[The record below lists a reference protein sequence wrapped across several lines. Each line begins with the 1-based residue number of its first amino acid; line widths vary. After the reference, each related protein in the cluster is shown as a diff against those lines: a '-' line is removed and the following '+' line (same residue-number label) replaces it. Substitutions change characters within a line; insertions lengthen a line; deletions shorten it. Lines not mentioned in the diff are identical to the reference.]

1 MITKTISHYRGISL
15 GVTILLLKTSR
26 SKPLHR
32 VLLLAASLLITSSLY
47 AEPPVKVFI
56 LAGQSNMQGKGPIE
70 GDAGNSLRHMV
81 RNDAKKEFQM
91 FVNEEGGWADREDV
105 WIHYDL
111 YPFRELRY
119 GPLTPGYGASSG
131 QIGPEFGFGHAMG
144 EGSEEKVLLI
154 KAAWGGKSIGH
165 NFLPPSVGKYPTPV
179 EPELDPGY
187 FFHRTLQLV
196 AEVTGNMKEF
206 FPDYKGQGVELAG
219 ICWHQG
225 WNDQYGGLDAKYETN
240 LAAFIKDIRSAEHGL
255 GVPGLPFVIA
265 SSGMIKPESPVVQGQ
280 ISIGDAKKY
289 PEFVGNVAVIDTH
302 QAYGRDKM
310 TFKFD
315 NDGVTEKVGYHW
327 NNNARSYIN
336 IGLAMAAEM
345 KKLVKPKLPSRLR
358 AYGTS
363 AGVTLTWQLG
373 TGAPKSATLL
383 RNGKEFGAKLSA
395 TQTIFADTT
404 APPGTNE
411 YELRIEMSKSPQ
423 QKLTTT
429 GRTYVYGVEAA
440 RSVGGV
446 TLSWKDKGR
455 FANYKVL
462 RNDQMIEASL
472 AGDATSYED
481 KNAPEQGV
489 ITYAVQ
495 PTGGNA
501 KPVATTINLG
511 PIDPGEA
518 LVYEPFH
525 YYPSDFK
532 SPVSLIGMKG
542 AVGTVGPYFSLA
554 DNPKHPPTVIT
565 GGSTFGDLPVMGNRA
580 INNFGS
586 GCAIK
591 LDDSLK
597 KAGLLKDGATMWLSY
612 VYRMPRTEKHH
623 GTVTLQSDDQK
634 YGIGFRHSARQTE
647 NVVILDGEIQRVRI
661 GQVAK
666 NADVLM
672 VAKFVWGKDGEDD
685 RFFPMIP
692 KKDLKE
698 PEKDIGGKRPYLR
711 EPKPFNIDQT
721 KLSCLV
727 LQDGRHCSIDEI
739 RVGPTFESVVG
750 GGSK

>member
-1 MITKTISHYRGISL
+1 MKT
-15 GVTILLLKTSR
+15 TS
-26 SKPLHR
+26 SKPLHCALHLF
-32 VLLLAASLLITSSLY
+32 VFLMTIPSIYS
-47 AEPPVKVFI
+47 EPPVNVYI

-70 GDAGNSLRHMV
+70 GEAGNSLRHMV
-81 RNDAKKEFQM
+81 QNDKKKQFQM
-91 FVNEEGGWADREDV
+91 FVNKEGAWAEREDV

-119 GPLTPGYGASSG
+119 GPLKPGYGASSG
-131 QIGPEFGFGHAMG
+131 QVGPEFGFGHAIG
-144 EGSEEKVLLI
+144 EASEGKVLLI

-165 NFLPPSVGKYPTPV
+165 NFLPPSVGKYPTPS

-187 FFHRTLQLV
+187 FYHRTIQLV
-196 AEVTGNMKEF
+196 DEVAGNMEEF
-206 FPDYKGQGVELAG
+206 FPDYNGQGVKLAG

-225 WNDQYGGLDAKYETN
+225 WNDQYGGLDEKYETN
-240 LAAFIKDIRSAEHGL
+240 LAAFIKDIRSVEHGL

-265 SSGMIKPESPVVQGQ
+265 SSGMINPESAVVQGQ
-280 ISIGDAKKY
+280 IAIGDAKKY
-289 PEFVGNVAVIDTH
+289 PEFADNVAVIDTH
-302 QAYGRDKM
+302 QPYGPDKM

-373 TGAPKSATLL
+373 TEAPKSTTLL

-395 TQTIFADTT
+395 AQTIFVDTT
-404 APPGTNE
+404 ASPGTNE

-423 QKLTTT
+423 QKLATTSS
-429 GRTYVYGVEAA
+429 TYVYRVEAA

-446 TLSWKDKGR
+446 TLSWKDNGR

-462 RNDQMIEASL
+462 RDDKVIEASL
-472 AGDATSYED
+472 AGDITSYED

-525 YYPSDFK
+525 YYSPDFK
-532 SPVSLIGMKG
+532 SPASLIGMKG
-542 AVGTVGPYFSLA
+542 AVGTVGPYFSLVK
-554 DNPKHPPTVIT
+554 NPKHPPTVIA
-565 GGSTFGDLPVMGNRA
+565 GGSAFGDLPVMGNRA
-580 INNFGS
+580 INNFGP

-591 LDDSLK
+591 LNDSLK
-597 KAGLLKDGATMWLSY
+597 KAGLLKDGATMWMSY
-612 VYRMPRTEKHH
+612 IYHMPRTENHH
-623 GTVTLQSDDQK
+623 GTVTLQSDDHK
-634 YGIGFRHSARQTE
+634 HGIGFRHSSRQTE
-647 NVVILDGEIQRVRI
+647 NVVIVDGEMQRVRI
-661 GQVAK
+661 GPVAK
-666 NADVLM
+666 NADALM

-698 PEKDIGGKRPYLR
+698 PLRNIGGKRPYLR
-711 EPKPFNIDQT
+711 EPKPFNIDQA
-721 KLSCLV
+721 KLSILV
-727 LQDGRHCSIDEI
+727 LQDGRYCSTDEI